1 MTQEQSNINLQD
13 LATVVNIIDACSQ
26 RGAIKGDELAVVG
39 QLREKFFA
47 IVKANTSVEKVSE
60 EEVGE

>member
-13 LATVVNIIDACSQ
+13 LVTVVNIIDACSQ

-47 IVKANTSVEKVSE
+47 IVKANTPEEKVSE